1 MSLAKLF
8 RTLREKRRLD
18 KALRTR
24 KAIRQIRREAAIKGE
39 MTKYANRVARHR
51 QTWGELV

>member
-8 RTLREKRRLD
+8 RVLREKRRLD
-18 KALRTR
+18 KRLRAR
-24 KAIRQIRREAAIKGE
+24 KAIRQIRREAAAKGE

-51 QTWGELV
+51 QTWGQV

>member
-1 MSLAKLF
+1 MSLT
-8 RTLREKRRLD
+8 RTLRLLLEKRRLD

-51 QTWGELV
+51 ATWGQV